1 MIRKTNITQFNSI
14 SELDNIKFNIT
25 RDSTSKF
32 EQYVCQN
39 IITFDIETSNLFVD
53 PKTHIA
59 EGFSFDKAL
68 SDPKYYK
75 RLEPISCMYIWQCAV
90 ETFDHYIKVF
100 HGRTWESFDS
110 FLNHLTENVRLAAFS
125 NEQSI
130 KVFGREECLKTV
142 LRAKQSVR
150 MFIDIHNLSFEFGH
164 LRNLYNEEF
173 AYVSRNGRGAT
184 FARSARKPM
193 KTFLSMNKVKC
204 EFRDTYVLTQKSLA
218 HWCEDNNLPIKK
230 LEEPKDYYLKIRT
243 PLSTLTQEDFQ
254 YSINDVVCMVY
265 GIDEYRTKYH
275 TMENIPLTQTGT
287 VRRVCV
293 ERIAQVN
300 PAWSS
305 LCTEIT
311 KNYTLDFFR
320 HLTEAFLGGWTHANA
335 LYTGQTL
342 HNVRHFD
349 FASSYPT
356 VMTTRTFPIFGFKK
370 CDISEYD
377 SLVSQDLQSPEL
389 EYHYMLTVKITD
401 FTSNTENTF
410 WSSSKCKIGSL
421 MGWFED
427 GEYVNPNI
435 DNGKIY
441 SAHEAVITLTDLDWE
456 IFRQAYNMED
466 FEVLELWKSR
476 AGYLPFEIIDTILY
490 YYGYKTTLK
499 DGPET
504 ETEEELA
511 IRISKYIESKQF
523 INSIYGVSVTK
534 VVTDTIMFLESGW
547 KKIPLDE
554 DGFKEQIYSTK
565 EETTFLS
572 YQLGI
577 WVTAWARFNLW
588 SIILPLDRYVLYGD
602 TDSLFLREG
611 FDISVIEEYN
621 KKNELRQEDVVNYY
635 QTYNKELTLDMYRPK
650 TFKGK
655 VKPLGKFEE
664 EEMALDFRTL
674 GAKRYVLKCLVPK
687 KDEEGNVIEVDGK
700 PVMVEE
706 IQCTIAGL
714 PKEAGRNKIKAVD
727 EFNNKL
733 KWNCKESMKQ
743 TAVYN
748 DNQIDAF
755 ITDEEGNTYHCVDQF
770 GINIM
775 PVGFDLSLSSEYEM
789 FLKWICNNGK
799 VLDGE
804 EFNQTSELFWNY
816 D

>member
-1 MIRKTNITQFNSI
+1 MIKHTNITQFS
-14 SELDNIKFNIT
+14 SHDELDNIKFNIT
-25 RDSTSKF
+25 RDSTSRY

-59 EGFSFDKAL
+59 EGFRFDIAL
-68 SDPKYYK
+68 SDPDYYK
-75 RLEPISCMYIWQCAV
+75 KLVPISCMYIWQCAV
-90 ETFDHYIKVF
+90 ETYDHDIRVF
-100 HGRTWESFDS
+100 SGRTWESFDK
-110 FLNHLTENVRLAAFS
+110 FLHHLTENVRLAAFS
-125 NEQSI
+125 NWQSI
-130 KVFGREECLKTV
+130 KAFGREECLKSV
-142 LRAKQSVR
+142 MRAKQSVR
-150 MFIDIHNLSFEFGH
+150 MFVEIHNLSFEFGH

-173 AYVSRNGRGAT
+173 AYVSKNGRGAT

-193 KTFLSMNKVKC
+193 KTFLTMNKVKV

-218 HWCEDNNLPIKK
+218 HWCEDNNLPVKK
-230 LEEPKDYYLKIRT
+230 LEEPKDYYLKVRT
-243 PLSTLTQEDFQ
+243 PLSTLSQEDLQ

-265 GIDEYRTKYH
+265 GIDEYRTKYR

-311 KNYTLDFFR
+311 KNYSLDFFR

-335 LYTGQTL
+335 IYNGQTL

-356 VMTTRTFPIFGFKK
+356 VMTTRTFPIFEFTE
-370 CDISEYD
+370 CSVNEYD
-377 SLVSQDLQSPEL
+377 ELVSQDLNAPDL
-389 EYHYMLTVKITD
+389 KYHFILTVKVTD
-401 FTSNTENTF
+401 FTSKTENTF
-410 WSSSKCKIGSL
+410 WSSSKCKMGSL

-427 GEYVNPNI
+427 GEYINPNI

-441 SAHEAVITLTDLDWE
+441 SAHEAIVTLTDLDWE
-456 IFRQAYNMED
+456 IFRQAYDIES
-466 FEVLELWKSR
+466 FEVINLWKAK
-476 AGYLPFEIIDTILY
+476 AGYLPFEIIETILY

-499 DGPET
+499 TGPDNEA
-504 ETEEELA
+504 EEELA
-511 IRISKYIESKQF
+511 IRISKYVESKQF

-554 DGFKEQIYSTK
+554 DGFKQQIYATK
-565 EETTFLS
+565 EDNTFLS

-577 WVTAWARFNLW
+577 FVTAWARYNLW

-611 FDISVIEEYN
+611 FNMSVIDEYN
-621 KKNELRQEDVVNYY
+621 KQNDLRQEAVVDYY
-635 QTYNKELTLDMYRPK
+635 QFFGKELTVDMYRPK
-650 TFKGK
+650 TNEGK
-655 VKPLGKFEE
+655 IKSLGRFEE
-664 EEMALDFRTL
+664 EDMALDFRTL
-674 GAKRYVLKCLVPK
+674 GAKRYVIRTEK
-687 KDEEGNVIEVDGK
+687 GIE
-700 PVMVEE
+700 
-706 IQCTIAGL
+706 CTIAGL
-714 PKEAGRNKIKAVD
+714 PKEAGRNKIKSVD
-727 EFNNKL
+727 EFNNAL

-748 DNQIDAF
+748 DDQIDAI
-755 ITDEEGNTYHCVDQF
+755 ITDSEGNTYHSVDQY
-770 GINIM
+770 GIVIM

-789 FLKWICNNGK
+789 FLKWICNDGK